1 MIRHT
6 LREIQ
11 ACARDGE
18 AICLHCG
25 AVQEIPG
32 VLTTDMLCEVCDR
45 WEMLS
50 AADVLRAL
58 ELVSE
63 VEE

>member
-6 LREIQ
+6 LNEIK

-32 VLTTDMLCEVCDR
+32 VLTTHMLCENCDR
-45 WEMLS
+45 WEML
-50 AADVLRAL
+50 AATDVLRAL
-58 ELVSE
+58 DLLED
-63 VEE
+63 EE